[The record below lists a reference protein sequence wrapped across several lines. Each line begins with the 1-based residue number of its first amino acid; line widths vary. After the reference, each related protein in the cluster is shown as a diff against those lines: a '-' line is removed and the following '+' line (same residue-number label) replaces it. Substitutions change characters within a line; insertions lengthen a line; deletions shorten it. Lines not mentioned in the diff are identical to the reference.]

1 MKYFIFLI
9 LLFASCSGD
18 NKYIVSDNCE
28 EITNGM
34 FAYDE
39 EIKEVY
45 IPSSVTKIGNHAFA
59 NCINLKEI
67 YIPQSVERISNSAF
81 IGCPNIAKIVV
92 DKDNPV
98 FDSRNDCN
106 AIIDTKNNSIV
117 LGCKNTSIPNNVYS
131 LNECSF
137 ANCINLKEIYIPQ
150 SVERISNSAFI
161 GCPNIAKIVVDK
173 DNPVFDSRNDC
184 NAIIDTKNNSIVLGC
199 KNTNIPIGVKEVGI
213 NAFNG
218 SSIKSI
224 NIPSSIN
231 KIERQAFSNCRLLE
245 SIIFPNSLT
254 YLGSYAFNNCV
265 SLKEIVIPEKLQSIK
280 FYPFIDCTSLE
291 TIIVDEKNSFYDSRN
306 NCNAIIDTH
315 KNRVIANC
323 KNSIIPEGIED
334 IENGSTDKIENRE
347 LAEYHLFFTD
357 STKNNISSIFVSFDK
372 ELYPSYKPAT
382 KEVLGFDIYPKE
394 DSITYKI
401 QPIINKLIIEHIS
414 PNNLFNKNG
423 EPIIRFI
430 NFEIRPYSGDVYL
443 NFFYLNK
450 DAYDIDI
457 EEELYSLA
465 KALNRDLKIPAK
477 TKSGIDEDC
486 FIRFFTIPGI
496 KHR

>member
-45 IPSSVTKIGNHAFA
+45 IPSSVTKIGNHA
-59 NCINLKEI
+59 
-67 YIPQSVERISNSAF
+67 
-81 IGCPNIAKIVV
+81 
-92 DKDNPV
+92 
-98 FDSRNDCN
+98 
-106 AIIDTKNNSIV
+106 
-117 LGCKNTSIPNNVYS
+117 
-131 LNECSF
+131 F

>member
-45 IPSSVTKIGNHAFA
+45 IPSSVTKIGNHA
-59 NCINLKEI
+59 
-67 YIPQSVERISNSAF
+67 
-81 IGCPNIAKIVV
+81 
-92 DKDNPV
+92 
-98 FDSRNDCN
+98 
-106 AIIDTKNNSIV
+106 
-117 LGCKNTSIPNNVYS
+117 
-131 LNECSF
+131 F

-465 KALNRDLKIPAK
+465 QALNRDLKIPAK
-477 TKSGIDEDC
+477 TKSGIDKDC